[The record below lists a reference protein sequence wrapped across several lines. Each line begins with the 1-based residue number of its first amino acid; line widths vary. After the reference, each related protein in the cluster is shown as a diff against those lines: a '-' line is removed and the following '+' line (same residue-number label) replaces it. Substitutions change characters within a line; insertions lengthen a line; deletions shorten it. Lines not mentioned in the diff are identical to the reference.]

1 MFTKNKNKW
10 AGLKIGRQGNPL
22 WSIPEL
28 DQGDWDPGNVSWEAA
43 CNDRMLL
50 HADAPS
56 SPERPAQAQGGD
68 ARALQSW
75 KLMLPLAN
83 AVQVT

>member
-1 MFTKNKNKW
+1 M
-10 AGLKIGRQGNPL
+10 
-22 WSIPEL
+22 EY
-28 DQGDWDPGNVSWEAA
+28 PGAWIRVTGIQEMSWEAA
-43 CNDRMLL
+43 CKGRMLL

-56 SPERPAQAQGGD
+56 SPERPAQAKGGD

-75 KLMLPLAN
+75 KLMLPVLPHAN